1 MRCLEHCV
9 QQLTQLTGL
18 LDAVLTKCCNL
29 IVPDGEQL
37 FLLILMNFN
46 KKNTYIY
53 DFLNYP
59 STALSEIEEKF
70 KGIGTVSLYLQVV
83 QWFLRVGLLPERH
96 DSFNALPYPAQQLNN
111 IYNKR

>member
-46 KKNTYIY
+46 KKFPTY
-53 DFLNYP
+53 
-59 STALSEIEEKF
+59 T
-70 KGIGTVSLYLQVV
+70 TV
-83 QWFLRVGLLPERH
+83 
-96 DSFNALPYPAQQLNN
+96 
-111 IYNKR
+111 